1 MPKPLCPECG
11 DRHESYQAHVWPVHL
26 TTASNSA
33 SNRVSASNRSAS
45 NSASNA
51 GDVGGRCGIVG
62 GVELQESH
70 EVGDGVNKVGGDSA
84 LATRGD
90 VKQRWSRDAYN
101 AYQREYMR
109 NKRARS

>member
-1 MPKPLCPECG
+1 MKPKCELCG
-11 DRHESYQAHVWPVHL
+11 SRHEPYQAHVFASN
-26 TTASNSA
+26 TASNAA
-33 SNRVSASNRSAS
+33 SNKVTASNRSAS

-70 EVGDGVNKVGGDSA
+70 EVGDGVNKVGSDST

-90 VKQRWSRDAYN
+90 VKQRWTRDAYN

-109 NKRARS
+109 KIRAKV